1 MKNLTKIASE
11 LRQSN
16 DQLINSIIE
25 SSQQAQKKFED
36 SLSKN
41 KITISKCDDILLR
54 MKSSLDVKI

>member
-1 MKNLTKIASE
+1 MANE

-25 SSQQAQKKFED
+25 SSQQAQKRFED

-41 KITISKCDDILLR
+41 KIRISKCDDILLR
-54 MKSSLDVKI
+54 MQKSLNVKI

>member
-41 KITISKCDDILLR
+41 KIRISKCDDILLR
-54 MKSSLDVKI
+54 MQKSLNVKI

>member
-1 MKNLTKIASE
+1 MKNLTKIANE

-25 SSQQAQKKFED
+25 SSQQAQKRFED

-41 KITISKCDDILLR
+41 KIIKNKCDDILLR
-54 MKSSLDVKI
+54 MQKSLNVKI